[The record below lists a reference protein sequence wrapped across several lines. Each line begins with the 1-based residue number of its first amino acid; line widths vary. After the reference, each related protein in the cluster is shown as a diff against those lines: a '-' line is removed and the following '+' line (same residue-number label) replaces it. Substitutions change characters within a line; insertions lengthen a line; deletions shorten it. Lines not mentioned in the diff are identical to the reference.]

1 MLELVSIFLIFIFL
15 RFQVTSFSLSDQ
27 IISPNVSQNYITTL
41 YSKEIDDVNMI
52 NFGVNNSFT
61 GR

>member
-15 RFQVTSFSLSDQ
+15 RFQVTSSSLSDQ
-27 IISPNVSQNYITTL
+27 IISPDVSQNYITAL
-41 YSKEIDDVNMI
+41 YSKEIDDINMI

>member
-15 RFQVTSFSLSDQ
+15 RFQVTSSSLSDQ
-27 IISPNVSQNYITTL
+27 IISPDVSQNYITTL
-41 YSKEIDDVNMI
+41 YSKEVDDVNMI

-61 GR
+61 GH

>member
-15 RFQVTSFSLSDQ
+15 RFQVTSSSLSDQ
-27 IISPNVSQNYITTL
+27 IISPDVSQNYITML
-41 YSKEIDDVNMI
+41 YSKEVDDVNMI

-61 GR
+61 GH